1 MDNFYAIYTY
11 KPVKHND
18 EGDVFRDGQ
27 TKEFDLDKAQN
38 LLNALF
44 GKKGTLFRVQK
55 EDGKEYTCDVY
66 GNDSR
71 IVALRLFNMKDE
83 HYWEKVQSAQD
94 PMGTV
99 EKKYQLSTPCT
110 YVIIDCRPGRNILA
124 VKVETE
130 AWRNTDTIRDLM
142 EESIN
147 QHLKSLS
154 SGFRVQLY
162 TKMETRNAFEYSKRR
177 IKKEGRTI
185 KSMKIHFKT
194 GKLNP
199 VIESIVKT
207 STFLKGLF
215 NVINKYALSGD
226 IKLDKPIGEKVIDK
240 RRRDIENIIT
250 LIISDPK
257 GYGLDITFD
266 DDVTL
271 HCGKDSRAELP
282 MEPEGALELFHIEE
296 KVKRARHPQLELF
309 PDGAPKSVAEDRYL
323 IEGWLDSVAEQ
334 TEKMKDAETIK
345 PKRSRKNKRKAS

>member
-1 MDNFYAIYTY
+1 
-11 KPVKHND
+11 
-18 EGDVFRDGQ
+18 
-27 TKEFDLDKAQN
+27 
-38 LLNALF
+38 
-44 GKKGTLFRVQK
+44 
-55 EDGKEYTCDVY
+55 
-66 GNDSR
+66 
-71 IVALRLFNMKDE
+71 
-83 HYWEKVQSAQD
+83 
-94 PMGTV
+94 
-99 EKKYQLSTPCT
+99 
-110 YVIIDCRPGRNILA
+110 
-124 VKVETE
+124 
-130 AWRNTDTIRDLM
+130 
-142 EESIN
+142 
-147 QHLKSLS
+147 
-154 SGFRVQLY
+154 
-162 TKMETRNAFEYSKRR
+162 METRNAFEYSKRR

-323 IEGWLDSVAEQ
+323 IEGWLDIVAEQ